1 MLSRSLV
8 ERETV
13 CATQTVVWQRS
24 NFAVSSFSKLSRVFS
39 LLIIY
44 KHTQNVFP
52 FLYEMTQGKF
62 ASVEML
68 QSYRNRAFNLS
79 AKDLS
84 QSFSQSSIETSDV
97 LFHKRTRDKKVLFS
111 VSMSWLTLMNVWNIQ
126 SPLALFGFARLSV
139 CLFVLFSQT

>member
-1 MLSRSLV
+1 M
-8 ERETV
+8 
-13 CATQTVVWQRS
+13 
-24 NFAVSSFSKLSRVFS
+24 FS

-84 QSFSQSSIETSDV
+84 QSFSQSSMETSEV

-111 VSMSWLTLMNVWNIQ
+111 VSMSWLTLMNV
-126 SPLALFGFARLSV
+126 
-139 CLFVLFSQT
+139 